1 MITVESSIQEVVN
14 TELTDEEVLNLWYD
28 YFCKSSS
35 LVNKGRA
42 LIRKL
47 KKIYKLNELSGR
59 KYFDP
64 NKTYVFFKNNCP
76 CCGSLYDDFRICD
89 LETGDVIFTNQ
100 VNRYDRDN
108 SAELW
113 GQPNNFNEAI
123 VEGSIKDIYDY
134 FKILKNN

>member
-1 MITVESSIQEVVN
+1 MITVHSSIQEVVN
-14 TELTDEEVLNLWYD
+14 SELTDKEILNLWYD
-28 YFCKSSS
+28 YFCKASS
-35 LVNKGRA
+35 LVNKGRV

-76 CCGSLYDDFRICD
+76 FCGNLYDDFRICD
-89 LETGDVIFTNQ
+89 LETKEVIFTIQ
-100 VNRYDRDN
+100 VNRYDQKH

-113 GQPNNFNEAI
+113 GQPNNFEGAI
-123 VEGSIKDIYDY
+123 LEGSIKDVYNY
-134 FKILKNN
+134 FK

>member
-1 MITVESSIQEVVN
+1 MITVHSSIQEVVN
-14 TELTDEEVLNLWYD
+14 SELTDKEILNLWYD

-89 LETGDVIFTNQ
+89 LETREVIFVIQ
-100 VNRYDRDN
+100 VNRYDQKH

-113 GQPNNFNEAI
+113 GLPNNFEGAI
-123 VEGSIKDIYDY
+123 LEGSIKDVYNY
-134 FKILKNN
+134 FK

>member
-1 MITVESSIQEVVN
+1 MITVHSSIQEVVN
-14 TELTDEEVLNLWYD
+14 TELTDKEILNLWYD

-89 LETGDVIFTNQ
+89 LETREVIFTIQ
-100 VNRYDRDN
+100 ANRYDQKH

-113 GQPNNFNEAI
+113 GQPNNFDGAI
-123 VEGSIKDIYDY
+123 LEGSIKDVYNY
-134 FKILKNN
+134 FK

>member
-1 MITVESSIQEVVN
+1 MITVHSSIQEVVN
-14 TELTDEEVLNLWYD
+14 SELTDKEILNLWYD

-42 LIRKL
+42 LISKL

-76 CCGSLYDDFRICD
+76 FYGSLYDDFRICD
-89 LETGDVIFTNQ
+89 LETREVIFVIQ
-100 VNRYDRDN
+100 VNRYDQKH

-113 GQPNNFNEAI
+113 GQPNNFEGAI
-123 VEGSIKDIYDY
+123 LEGSIKDVYNY
-134 FKILKNN
+134 FK

>member
-1 MITVESSIQEVVN
+1 MITVHSSIQEVVN
-14 TELTDEEVLNLWYD
+14 TELTDKEILNLWYD

-35 LVNKGRA
+35 LVNKGRD

-76 CCGSLYDDFRICD
+76 FCGNLYDDFRICD
-89 LETGDVIFTNQ
+89 LETREVIFTIQ
-100 VNRYDRDN
+100 VNRYDQKH

-113 GQPNNFNEAI
+113 GLPNNFEGAI
-123 VEGSIKDIYDY
+123 LEGSIKDVYNY
-134 FKILKNN
+134 FK

>member
-1 MITVESSIQEVVN
+1 MITVHSSIQEVVN
-14 TELTDEEVLNLWYD
+14 TELTDKEILNLWYD

-76 CCGSLYDDFRICD
+76 FCGNLYDDFRICD
-89 LETGDVIFTNQ
+89 LETREVIFTIQ
-100 VNRYDRDN
+100 VNRYDQKH

-113 GQPNNFNEAI
+113 GQPNNFEGAI
-123 VEGSIKDIYDY
+123 LEGSIKDVYNY
-134 FKILKNN
+134 FK

>member
-1 MITVESSIQEVVN
+1 MITVHSSIQEVVN
-14 TELTDEEVLNLWYD
+14 SELTDKEILNLWYD

-76 CCGSLYDDFRICD
+76 FCGSLYDDFRICD
-89 LETGDVIFTNQ
+89 LETREVIFTIQ
-100 VNRYDRDN
+100 VNRYDQKH

-113 GQPNNFNEAI
+113 GQPNNFDGAI
-123 VEGSIKDIYDY
+123 LEGSIKDVYNY
-134 FKILKNN
+134 FK

>member
-1 MITVESSIQEVVN
+1 MITVHSSIQEVVN
-14 TELTDEEVLNLWYD
+14 AELTDKEILNLWYD

-89 LETGDVIFTNQ
+89 LETREVIFIIQ
-100 VNRYDRDN
+100 VNRYDQKH

-113 GQPNNFNEAI
+113 GLPNNFEGAI
-123 VEGSIKDIYDY
+123 LEGSIKDVYNY
-134 FKILKNN
+134 FK

>member
-1 MITVESSIQEVVN
+1 MIKTKSSIQEVVN
-14 TELTDEEVLNLWYD
+14 SELTDKEILNLWYD
-28 YFCKSSS
+28 YFCKASS

-76 CCGSLYDDFRICD
+76 FYGSLYDDFRICD
-89 LETGDVIFTNQ
+89 LETRDVIFTIQ
-100 VNRYDRDN
+100 VNRYDQKH

-113 GQPNNFNEAI
+113 GQPNDFDGAI
-123 VEGSIKDIYDY
+123 VKGSIKDVYNY
-134 FKILKNN
+134 FKGKATN

>member
-1 MITVESSIQEVVN
+1 MITVESSIHEVVN

-28 YFCKSSS
+28 YFCKRSS
-35 LVNKGRA
+35 LVNKGRS

-76 CCGSLYDDFRICD
+76 CCGSLYDDFRIYD
-89 LETGDVIFTNQ
+89 FETGDVIFTVK
-100 VNRYDRDN
+100 VNRYDHVC

-113 GQPNNFNEAI
+113 GAPNNFYEVI
-123 VEGSIKDIYDY
+123 VEGSIKDVYDY

>member
-1 MITVESSIQEVVN
+1 MITVHSSIQEVVN
-14 TELTDEEVLNLWYD
+14 SELTDKEILNLWYD
-28 YFCKSSS
+28 YFCKASS

-76 CCGSLYDDFRICD
+76 FCGSLYDDFRICD
-89 LETGDVIFTNQ
+89 LETGDVIFTIQ
-100 VNRYDRDN
+100 VNRYDQKH

-113 GQPNNFNEAI
+113 GQPNNFEGAI
-123 VEGSIKDIYDY
+123 LEGSIKDVYNY
-134 FKILKNN
+134 FK

>member
-1 MITVESSIQEVVN
+1 MITVHSSIQEVVN
-14 TELTDEEVLNLWYD
+14 SELTDKEILNLWYD
-28 YFCKSSS
+28 YFCKPTS

-76 CCGSLYDDFRICD
+76 FCGSLYDDFRICD
-89 LETGDVIFTNQ
+89 LETREVIFTIQ
-100 VNRYDRDN
+100 VNRYDQKH

-113 GQPNNFNEAI
+113 GQPNNFEGAI
-123 VEGSIKDIYDY
+123 LEGSIKDVYNY
-134 FKILKNN
+134 FK

>member
-14 TELTDEEVLNLWYD
+14 TELTDKEILNLWYD

-89 LETGDVIFTNQ
+89 LETREVIFIIQ
-100 VNRYDRDN
+100 VNRYDQKH

-113 GQPNNFNEAI
+113 GLPNNFEGAI
-123 VEGSIKDIYDY
+123 LEGSIKDVYNY
-134 FKILKNN
+134 FK

>member
-1 MITVESSIQEVVN
+1 MITVHSSIQEVVN
-14 TELTDEEVLNLWYD
+14 TELTDKEILNLWYD
-28 YFCKSSS
+28 YFCKPSS

-76 CCGSLYDDFRICD
+76 FCGNLYDDFRICD
-89 LETGDVIFTNQ
+89 LETREVIFTIQ
-100 VNRYDRDN
+100 VNRYDQKH

-113 GQPNNFNEAI
+113 GLPNNFEGAI
-123 VEGSIKDIYDY
+123 LEGSIKDVYNY
-134 FKILKNN
+134 FK

>member
-1 MITVESSIQEVVN
+1 MITVHSSIQEVVN
-14 TELTDEEVLNLWYD
+14 TELTDKEILNLWYD

-76 CCGSLYDDFRICD
+76 CCGNLYDDFRICD
-89 LETGDVIFTNQ
+89 LETREVIFIIQ
-100 VNRYDRDN
+100 VNRYDQKH

-113 GQPNNFNEAI
+113 GQPNNFEGAI
-123 VEGSIKDIYDY
+123 LEGSIKDVYNY
-134 FKILKNN
+134 FK

>member
-1 MITVESSIQEVVN
+1 MITVHSSIQEVVN
-14 TELTDEEVLNLWYD
+14 TELTDKEILNLWYD

-76 CCGSLYDDFRICD
+76 FYGRLYDDFRICD
-89 LETGDVIFTNQ
+89 LETREVIFTIQ
-100 VNRYDRDN
+100 VNRYDQKH

-113 GQPNNFNEAI
+113 WQPNNLDGAI
-123 VEGSIKDIYDY
+123 LEGSIKDVYNY
-134 FKILKNN
+134 FK

>member
-1 MITVESSIQEVVN
+1 MITVHSSIQEVVN
-14 TELTDEEVLNLWYD
+14 TELTDKEILNLWYD
-28 YFCKSSS
+28 YFCKASS

-76 CCGSLYDDFRICD
+76 FCGSLYDDFRICD
-89 LETGDVIFTNQ
+89 LETREVIFTIQ
-100 VNRYDRDN
+100 VNRYDQKH

-113 GQPNNFNEAI
+113 GLPNNFEGAI
-123 VEGSIKDIYDY
+123 LEGSIKDVYNY
-134 FKILKNN
+134 FK